1 MSDEQII
8 ALIDKELREKSLA
21 VTEQYLEIHTPVYI
35 NQKVSVERIDRS
47 GNDEVIIAY
56 IPVVEASFY
65 LAVCIDSRVN
75 EIFNIYSGSCN
86 KVYFHATSELLSE
99 IELKS
104 RSKLMATDS
113 CNKGNLKR
121 SGRGKS
127 KYSYISFLPN
137 PEPDGFEDKLRKLL
151 DYLEQDKDGVNR
163 LVNEANGYIQVT
175 MNMHNANGM
184 IGGPA
189 IDRDTIKRM
198 SDLGL
203 GIDFDLYV
211 EGNPFREHN

>member
-8 ALIDKELREKSLA
+8 ELINKELREKTLG
-21 VTEQYLEIHTPVYI
+21 VTEQYLETHSPVYI
-35 NQKVSVERIDRS
+35 NQKVSIERVDRE
-47 GNDEVIIAY
+47 GNDGVIVAY

-65 LAVCIDSRVN
+65 LAVCIDDQAN
-75 EIFNIYSGSCN
+75 EIFNIYSEPYN
-86 KVYFHATSELLSE
+86 RVYFRATSELLSE

-104 RSKLMATDS
+104 ISKLITTDS
-113 CNKGNLKR
+113 CNKGDLKR
-121 SGRGKS
+121 NGKVKY

-137 PEPDGFEDKLRKLL
+137 PEPDSFEDKLRKLL
-151 DYLEQDKDGVNR
+151 DYLERDKDGIKR
-163 LVNEANGYIQVT
+163 LVNEADGYIQVA
-175 MNMHNANGM
+175 MNIHNANGM

-203 GIDFDLYV
+203 GIDFDLYI
-211 EGNPFREHN
+211 EGNTF